1 MTEVD
6 QTVVQH
12 RSGVLVS
19 TLPHAFQETAAL
31 QPNAVAIRTVGDKVV
46 ITWRQYADRVRNIAA
61 GLSALGVER
70 GHTVGLMLRNRPEF
84 HLTDTATMHL
94 GAIPFSI
101 YNTSAPEQ
109 IRYLFS
115 NADNKIVFTEKDFLP
130 AVKAA
135 GADLA
140 QVIVVDADVDGCL
153 TLEHLESLGAKADF
167 DFDSAWRAVRPDDI
181 ATLIYTS
188 GTTGPPKGVE
198 LTHANVMAE
207 FSAIVDLLGMQPTDR
222 ITSYLPHAHVADRVS
237 GHYANMVLGVQ
248 VTDVADPRAIAEAL
262 PDVRPTTWL
271 GVPRVWNKI
280 KAGIETKLDT
290 EATGIKRRL
299 ALWAIDTG
307 IRAARLTL
315 AGKSLPPSLAVRRN
329 IADRLVLAKL
339 RHALGLDQLRWGVI
353 GAAPSP
359 VETIEFVWGL
369 GIPVYEVWGLS
380 ECVGGAAS
388 NRPGA
393 NKVGS
398 VGQAFSGVE
407 ISAASDGELLI
418 RGPVVMRGY
427 RHQPEKTAEAID
439 AGGWLHSGDIG
450 TIDSQGFVTIVDRK
464 KELLVNEAGKNL
476 SPANIEMAI
485 QSTSPLIDQVVA
497 FGDAKPYVTALVV
510 LDHDGVAAQAAALGM
525 ADPSLAAF
533 AQRSEA
539 REMLTAAV
547 LEGNSKLSRVEQIKR
562 FLIVGTPWEPGGD
575 ELTPTMKLKR
585 RPIAEKYAAEIDKL
599 YAQTPGPDVINLSNP
614 D

>member
-1 MTEVD
+1 MTDDD
-6 QTVVQH
+6 QTVVRH

-19 TLPHAFQETAAL
+19 TLPQAFQETAAL
-31 QPNAVAIRTVGDKVV
+31 QPDAVAIRTVGDEEV
-46 ITWRQYADRVRNIAA
+46 ITWHEYADRVRKIAT

-84 HLTDTATMHL
+84 HLTDTAVMHL

-115 NADNKIVFTEKDFLP
+115 NAENEIVLTEKDFLP
-130 AVKAA
+130 AIKAA

-140 QVIVVDADVDGCL
+140 QVIVVDAEVDGCL
-153 TLEHLESLGAKADF
+153 TLEYLESLPAKADF

-198 LTHANVMAE
+198 LTHANLIAA

-222 ITSYLPHAHVADRVS
+222 ITSYLPHAHIADRVS
-237 GHYANMVLGVQ
+237 SHYANAVLGVQ

-280 KAGIETKLDT
+280 KAGIETKLAT
-290 EATGIKRRL
+290 EATGVKGRL

-315 AGKSLPPSLAVRRN
+315 AGKSVPASLAFRRN

-339 RHALGLDQLRWGVI
+339 RHALGLDQVRWAVI
-353 GAAPSP
+353 GAAPTP

-380 ECVGGAAS
+380 ESVGCGTS
-388 NRPGA
+388 SRPGA
-393 NKVGS
+393 SKVGS
-398 VGQAFSGVE
+398 VGQALSGVE
-407 ISAASDGELLI
+407 ISTAGDGELLV

-439 AGGWLHSGDIG
+439 ADGWLH
-450 TIDSQGFVTIVDRK
+450 TR
-464 KELLVNEAGKNL
+464 
-476 SPANIEMAI
+476 
-485 QSTSPLIDQVVA
+485 
-497 FGDAKPYVTALVV
+497 
-510 LDHDGVAAQAAALGM
+510 
-525 ADPSLAAF
+525 
-533 AQRSEA
+533 
-539 REMLTAAV
+539 
-547 LEGNSKLSRVEQIKR
+547 
-562 FLIVGTPWEPGGD
+562 
-575 ELTPTMKLKR
+575 
-585 RPIAEKYAAEIDKL
+585 
-599 YAQTPGPDVINLSNP
+599 
-614 D
+614 

>member
-6 QTVVQH
+6 TTVVQH

-19 TLPHAFQETAAL
+19 TLPQAFQETAAL
-31 QPNAVAIRTVGDKVV
+31 EPDAVAIRTVGDKEV
-46 ITWRQYADRVRNIAA
+46 ITWRQYADHVRKIAT

-84 HLTDTATMHL
+84 HLTDTAVMHL

-101 YNTSAPEQ
+101 YNTSAPDQ

-115 NADNKIVFTEKDFLP
+115 NAENKIVLTEKDFLP
-130 AVKAA
+130 AIKAA

-140 QVIVVDADVDGCL
+140 RVIVVDADGCL

-167 DFDSAWRAVRPDDI
+167 DFDSAWRAVRPDDV

-198 LTHANVMAE
+198 LTHANLIAA
-207 FSAIVDLLGMQPTDR
+207 FSAIADLLDMQPGDR
-222 ITSYLPHAHVADRVS
+222 ITSYLPHAHIADRVS
-237 GHYANMVLGVQ
+237 SHYANMVLGVQ

-262 PDVRPTTWL
+262 PDVHPTTWL
-271 GVPRVWNKI
+271 GVPRVWNKV
-280 KAGIETKLDT
+280 KSGIETKLAT
-290 EATGIKRRL
+290 EATGVKGRL

-315 AGKSLPPSLAVRRN
+315 AGKSVPPSLAFRRN

-339 RHALGLDQLRWGVI
+339 RHALGLDQVRWAVI

-369 GIPVYEVWGLS
+369 GIPVFEVWGLS
-380 ECVGGAAS
+380 ESVGCATSA
-388 NRPGA
+388 RPGA

-398 VGQAFSGVE
+398 VGQALSGVE
-407 ISAASDGELLI
+407 ISVASDGELLI

-427 RHQPEKTAEAID
+427 RHQPEKTADAID
-439 AGGWLHSGDIG
+439 ADGWLHSGDIG

-476 SPANIEMAI
+476 SPANIETAI
-485 QSTSPLIDQVVA
+485 QASSALIDQVVA
-497 FGDAKPYVTALVV
+497 FGDARPYVTALVV
-510 LDHDGVAAQAAALGM
+510 LDSDAVAAQAAALGM

-533 AQRSEA
+533 AQSREA

-547 LEGNSKLSRVEQIKR
+547 IEGNSKLSRVEQIKR

-585 RPIAEKYAAEIDKL
+585 KPIAEKYSAEIEKL
-599 YAQTPGPDVINLSNP
+599 YAAKPGPDAIALPYP